1 MDDLIIPGQEFTSPP
16 AGSWI
21 RFLRSYGPTPN
32 NQNLFDEYVSG
43 ALNRAKVQPI
53 TLTSPHLEAMQLR
66 AVSGALGSILIAG
79 TAGDGKTYHCRSLWM
94 VLGGAAKAWA
104 APDLVKTL
112 VLADGR
118 SAVFVKDL
126 SELNDEQSDAVLDL
140 LERSVIG
147 EENTKFA
154 VIATNH
160 GQILERLRDLGIRQN
175 REHPLRK
182 PIQEAF
188 LLSGGLSERL
198 ALYDLSRT
206 AHRQSLEEVILA
218 VAGHPEW
225 ENCKRCALQAEGR
238 ICPIFENR
246 NRLMGSVNGVRFADR
261 LGDLVETSRLNG
273 WHLPVRDLLAL
284 VSNIILGHPDAKEDL
299 MSCSEVGRIQ
309 SVGVVEK
316 GSLYD
321 NAFGVNL
328 PRRRAMD
335 RPVFKAFST
344 FGIGEETSNGSDGLL
359 VYGAD
364 DAKLSETFQRLVGS
378 DPVYGATV
386 AYLAAQQHYLE
397 GDEAARIDGGQEDF
411 LSHLAAQRRRFFF
424 TLPENESD
432 YHYWGM
438 TAFRYAGDYLELS
451 DALFEH
457 KAVSETIRARLVRG
471 LNRVM
476 TGLLLENSDR
486 IFVAS
491 SGGFTQS
498 RISVLCDTQ
507 TTARRQSGLGMAIK
521 LDLQTDRPA
530 LDIILGHAPSSGA
543 QFTLSPVRFEF
554 LCRVAEG
561 ALPGSFSNECLED
574 LLAFKA
580 KLLRKAE
587 RLRSLLTSDDDEEG
601 SAEEGALTLN
611 FIEIEKDGHG
621 FTRPSMIRIT

>member
-1 MDDLIIPGQEFTSPP
+1 MESSIPQDQGPISPP
-16 AGSWI
+16 ASSWI

-32 NQNLFDEYVSG
+32 NLNLFDEYVTG
-43 ALNRAKVQPI
+43 ALSRAKVQPI
-53 TLTSPHLEAMQLR
+53 TLTSPHLEAMQQR
-66 AVSGALGSILIAG
+66 AASGALGSILIAG

-94 VLGGAAKAWA
+94 SLGGDAKAWS

-112 VLADGR
+112 DLADGR

-126 SELNDEQSDAVLDL
+126 SELNDEQSDFVLDL
-140 LERSVIG
+140 LERSVLG
-147 EENTKFA
+147 EENAKFA

-160 GQILERLRDLGIRQN
+160 GQILERLRDLGIRQG
-175 REHPLRK
+175 RIHPLRK
-182 PIQEAF
+182 PIQESF
-188 LLSGGLSERL
+188 LLSGSYPERL

-206 AHRQSLEEVILA
+206 AHRQSLEEVISA

-246 NRLMGSVNGVRFADR
+246 NRLMGSVNGVRFAGR

-309 SVGVVEK
+309 SAGAVEK

-335 RPVFKAFST
+335 RSVFKAFST
-344 FGIGEETSNGSDGLL
+344 FGIGEETTNGADGLL

-364 DAKLSETFQRLVGS
+364 DAKLSETFQKFVGS
-378 DPVYGATV
+378 DPVYGATA
-386 AYLAAQQHYLE
+386 AYLAAQQNYLE

-411 LSHLAAQRRRFFF
+411 LSHLATQRRRFFF
-424 TLPENESD
+424 TLPENEPD

-451 DALFEH
+451 EALFQR

-486 IFVAS
+486 IFVAN

-498 RISVLCDTQ
+498 RISVLCDTH
-507 TTARRQSGLGMAIK
+507 TTARRQGGIGMAIK
-521 LDLQTDRPA
+521 LDPQTDRPA
-530 LDIILGHAPSSGA
+530 LDIILGLAPGSGA

-587 RLRSLLTSDDDEEG
+587 RLRSLLTADDDEAD
-601 SAEEGALTLN
+601 SAEGGALTLN

-621 FTRPSMIRIT
+621 FTRPSTIRID

>member
-1 MDDLIIPGQEFTSPP
+1 MENSVSSGLELFNPP
-16 AGSWI
+16 SGSWI

-32 NQNLFDEYVSG
+32 NLNLFDEYVTG
-43 ALNRAKVQPI
+43 ALSRAKVQPI
-53 TLTSPHLEAMQLR
+53 TLTSPHLEAMQQR
-66 AVSGALGSILIAG
+66 AASGPQGSILIAG

-94 VLGGAAKAWA
+94 ALGGVAKAWS

-112 VLADGR
+112 DLADGR

-140 LERSVIG
+140 LENSVLG
-147 EENTKFA
+147 AEDAKFA

-160 GQILERLRDLGIRQN
+160 GQILERLRDLGIRQG
-175 REHPLRK
+175 RTHPLRK

-188 LLSGGLSERL
+188 LLSGDLPERL
-198 ALYDLSRT
+198 ALYDLGRT
-206 AHRQSLEEVILA
+206 AHRQSLEEVISA

-225 ENCKRCALQAEGR
+225 ENCKRCALQDEGR
-238 ICPIFENR
+238 VCPILENR
-246 NRLMGSVNGVRFADR
+246 NRLMGSINGVRFADR

-284 VSNIILGHPDAKEDL
+284 TSNIILGHPDAKEDL
-299 MSCSEVGRIQ
+299 MSCSDVGRIQ
-309 SVGVVEK
+309 SAGTVER

-321 NAFGVNL
+321 NVFGVNL

-335 RPVFKAFST
+335 RSVFKAFSS
-344 FGIGEETSNGSDGLL
+344 FGIGEETSNGSDSLL

-364 DAKLSETFQRLVGS
+364 DTKLSEAFQKFVGS
-378 DPVYGATV
+378 DPVYGATT

-397 GDEAARIDGGQEDF
+397 GDEAARMDGGQEDF
-411 LSHLAAQRRRFFF
+411 LGHLSSQRRRLFF
-424 TLPENESD
+424 TLPASDPD
-432 YHYWGM
+432 YHYWDM
-438 TAFRYAGDYLELS
+438 TAFRYAGDYLRLS
-451 DALFEH
+451 EALFEL
-457 KAVSETIRARLVRG
+457 KAVSEAIRARLVRG

-476 TGLLLENSDR
+476 TGLLLENSDQ

-507 TTARRQSGLGMAIK
+507 TTARRQGGLGMAIK
-521 LDLQTDRPA
+521 VDPQTDRPA

-580 KLLRKAE
+580 RLLRKAE

-601 SAEEGALTLN
+601 YAEEGALTLN

-621 FTRPSMIRIT
+621 FTRPSTIRIA

>member
-1 MDDLIIPGQEFTSPP
+1 MESSIAQDQSPISPP
-16 AGSWI
+16 ASSWI

-32 NQNLFDEYVSG
+32 NLNLFDEYVAG
-43 ALNRAKVQPI
+43 ALSRAKVQPI
-53 TLTSPHLEAMQLR
+53 TLTSPHMEAMQQR
-66 AVSGALGSILIAG
+66 AASGALGSILIAG

-94 VLGGAAKAWA
+94 SLGGAMKVWS
-104 APDLVKTL
+104 APDSIKTL
-112 VLADGR
+112 DLADGR
-118 SAVFVKDL
+118 RAVFVKDL
-126 SELNDEQSDAVLDL
+126 SELSDEQSDAVLDL
-140 LERSVIG
+140 LERSVLG
-147 EENTKFA
+147 EENTKFV

-160 GQILERLRDLGIRQN
+160 GQILERLRDLGIRQH
-175 REHPLRK
+175 RVHPLRK

-188 LLSGGLSERL
+188 LLSGGLHERL

-206 AHRQSLEEVILA
+206 AHRQSLEEVISA
-218 VAGHPEW
+218 VAEHPEW
-225 ENCKRCALQAEGR
+225 ENCQRCALQNEGR

-246 NRLMGSVNGVRFADR
+246 NRLMGSINGVRFSDR

-309 SVGVVEK
+309 SAGTVEK
-316 GSLYD
+316 GRLYD
-321 NAFGVNL
+321 NVFGANL

-335 RPVFKAFST
+335 RSVFKAFST

-364 DAKLSETFQRLVGS
+364 DAKLSEAFKKLVGS
-378 DPVYGATV
+378 DQVYGAT
-386 AYLAAQQHYLE
+386 ATYIAAQQHYLE
-397 GDEAARIDGGQEDF
+397 GDEAARIDGGQENF
-411 LSHLAAQRRRFFF
+411 LSHLAAQRRRLFF
-424 TLPENESD
+424 TLPENEPD
-432 YHYWGM
+432 YHYWDM
-438 TAFRYAGDYLELS
+438 TAFRYAGDYLELAE
-451 DALFEH
+451 ALFER

-507 TTARRQSGLGMAIK
+507 TTARRQGGLGMAIK
-521 LDLQTDRPA
+521 LDPQTDRPA
-530 LDIILGHAPSSGA
+530 LDIILGHAPGSGA

-587 RLRSLLTSDDDEEG
+587 RLRSLLTADDDEEG

-621 FTRPSMIRIT
+621 FTRPSTIRIV